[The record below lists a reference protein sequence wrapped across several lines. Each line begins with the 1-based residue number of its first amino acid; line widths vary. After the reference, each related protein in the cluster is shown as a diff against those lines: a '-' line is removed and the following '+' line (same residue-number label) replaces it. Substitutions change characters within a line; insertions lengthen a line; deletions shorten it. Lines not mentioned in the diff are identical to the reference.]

1 MTQEIIGSI
10 DGKRLRIGIAIARFN
25 GTVTR
30 RLLKGA
36 LNGLRVHNMLD
47 ENISIVWVPGSLE
60 LAIVVREM
68 ALSGEYDGLIALGC
82 VIRGDTTHY
91 DVVVEQSSSAL
102 GNIPL
107 ETGIPVVMGVLT
119 VENLQQALSRSGDDR
134 SNKGYYCSET
144 VLEMANLMKDF
155 KAGRSRKC

>member
-10 DGKRLRIGIAIARFN
+10 DGKGLRIGIAIARFN

-144 VLEMANLMKDF
+144 VLEMANLMNDF
-155 KAGRSRKC
+155 KAARSR

>member
-10 DGKRLRIGIAIARFN
+10 DGKGLRIGIAIARFN

-36 LNGLRVHNMLD
+36 LNGLRVHSMLD

-60 LAIVVREM
+60 LAVVVREM
-68 ALSGEYDGLIALGC
+68 ALSGKYDGLIALGC

-107 ETGIPVVMGVLT
+107 ETGIPVVMGLLT
-119 VENLQQALSRSGDDR
+119 VENLQQALSRSGEDR

-155 KAGRSRKC
+155 KAGRSH

>member
-10 DGKRLRIGIAIARFN
+10 DGKGLRIGIVVARFN

-47 ENISIVWVPGSLE
+47 QKIFVVWVPGSLE

-102 GNIPL
+102 SKIPL

-119 VENLQQALSRSGDDR
+119 VENLQQALSRSADDR

-144 VLEMANLMKDF
+144 VLEMANLMKDL
-155 KAGRSRKC
+155 KAARSR

>member
-10 DGKRLRIGIAIARFN
+10 DGKGLRIGIAIARFN

-91 DVVVEQSSSAL
+91 DVVVKQSSSAL

-144 VLEMANLMKDF
+144 VLEMANLMNDF
-155 KAGRSRKC
+155 KAARSR

>member
-1 MTQEIIGSI
+1 MVTQEIIGSI
-10 DGKRLRIGIAIARFN
+10 DGKGLRIGIAIARFN

-144 VLEMANLMKDF
+144 VLEMANLMNDF
-155 KAGRSRKC
+155 KAARSR

>member
-10 DGKRLRIGIAIARFN
+10 DGKGLRIGIAIARFN

-155 KAGRSRKC
+155 KAGRSR

>member
-10 DGKRLRIGIAIARFN
+10 DGKGLRIGIAIARFN

-60 LAIVVREM
+60 LAVVIREM
-68 ALSGEYDGLIALGC
+68 ALSGKYDGLIALGC

-107 ETGIPVVMGVLT
+107 ETGIPVVMGLLT
-119 VENLQQALSRSGDDR
+119 VENLQQALSRSGEDR

-155 KAGRSRKC
+155 KAGRSH

>member
-1 MTQEIIGSI
+1 VTQEIIGSI
-10 DGKRLRIGIAIARFN
+10 DGKGLRIGIAIARFN

-60 LAIVVREM
+60 LAVVVREM
-68 ALSGEYDGLIALGC
+68 ALSGKYDGLIALGC

-107 ETGIPVVMGVLT
+107 ETGIPVVMGLLT

-155 KAGRSRKC
+155 KAGRSH

>member
-10 DGKRLRIGIAIARFN
+10 DGKGLRIGIAIARFN

-60 LAIVVREM
+60 LAIVVRDM

-155 KAGRSRKC
+155 KAGRSR

>member
-1 MTQEIIGSI
+1 VTQEIIGSI
-10 DGKRLRIGIAIARFN
+10 DGKGLRIGIAIARFN

-60 LAIVVREM
+60 LAVVVREM
-68 ALSGEYDGLIALGC
+68 ALSGKYDGLIALGC

-107 ETGIPVVMGVLT
+107 ETGIPVVMGLLT
-119 VENLQQALSRSGDDR
+119 VENLQQALSRSGEDR

-155 KAGRSRKC
+155 KAGRSH

>member
-10 DGKRLRIGIAIARFN
+10 DGKGLRIGIAIARFN

-60 LAIVVREM
+60 LAVVVREM
-68 ALSGEYDGLIALGC
+68 ALSGKYDGLIALGC

-155 KAGRSRKC
+155 KAGRSH

>member
-10 DGKRLRIGIAIARFN
+10 DGKGLRIGIAIARFN

-60 LAIVVREM
+60 LAVVVREM
-68 ALSGEYDGLIALGC
+68 ALSGKYDGLIALGC

-102 GNIPL
+102 CNIPL

-155 KAGRSRKC
+155 KAGRSR

>member
-10 DGKRLRIGIAIARFN
+10 DGKGLRIGIVVARFN

-144 VLEMANLMKDF
+144 VLEMANLMNDF
-155 KAGRSRKC
+155 KAARSR

>member
-1 MTQEIIGSI
+1 VTQEIIGSI
-10 DGKRLRIGIAIARFN
+10 DGKGLRIGIAIARFN

-144 VLEMANLMKDF
+144 VLEMANLMNDF
-155 KAGRSRKC
+155 KAARSR

>member
-1 MTQEIIGSI
+1 VTQEIIGST
-10 DGKRLRIGIAIARFN
+10 DGKGLRIGIAVARFN

-36 LNGLRVHNMLD
+36 LNGLRAHNVRD
-47 ENISIVWVPGSLE
+47 EKISVVWVPGALE

-68 ALSGEYDGLIALGC
+68 ALSGEYDGLIVLGC

-102 GNIPL
+102 GKIPL
-107 ETGIPVVMGVLT
+107 ETKIPVVMGVLT
-119 VENLQQALSRSGDDR
+119 VENLQQALSRSADDR

-144 VLEMANLMKDF
+144 VLEMANLMKAL
-155 KAGRSRKC
+155 KAARSR

>member
-10 DGKRLRIGIAIARFN
+10 DGKGLRIGIAIARFN

-60 LAIVVREM
+60 LAVVVREM
-68 ALSGEYDGLIALGC
+68 ALSGKYDGLIALGC

-107 ETGIPVVMGVLT
+107 ETGIPVVMGLLT
-119 VENLQQALSRSGDDR
+119 VENLQQALSRSGEDR

-155 KAGRSRKC
+155 KAGRSH